1 MRARHHLVPALLLV
15 VATVLAGCDAEN
27 HAASPDS
34 TAASPGAE
42 PSPSGVPRAALP
54 LPRPRLDG
62 PLSLEQAIAQR
73 RSVRDYRD
81 APVTLAEAAQVL
93 WAAQGVT
100 DAAGGLRAAPSAG
113 ALYPLEVFLVA
124 RRVDGLPGGA
134 YRYVPQGHAL
144 EPLVDQ
150 SAASAPGDDPLHERL
165 HRAALSQ
172 SAVREAPAVLVIAAV
187 FERTTDN
194 YGERGRD
201 YVIMEAG
208 HAAQNVCLQAVAL
221 GLGSV
226 VIGAFDEQEVGRIVG
241 LAADELPLYLVPFG
255 RRRPSSGPV
264 WVSSPARRRTPT
276 RPAATWRSG

>member
-124 RRVDGLPGGA
+124 RRVDGLTGGA
-134 YRYVPQGHAL
+134 YRYVPQSHAL
-144 EPLVDQ
+144 EPLLGQ
-150 SAASAPGDDPLHERL
+150 SAGTASGLGDDPLHERL

-187 FERTTDN
+187 FERTTGK

-226 VIGAFDEQEVGRIVG
+226 VIGAFDEQEVVRIVG

-255 RRRPSSGPV
+255 HG
-264 WVSSPARRRTPT
+264 A
-276 RPAATWRSG
+276 GQ